1 MGGRGS
7 AATREIGGAT
17 PPPKK
22 QNGLKS
28 RQTQLPERKK
38 VENPIFSHA
47 TEENPTQPAKKKAG
61 RPKGSVKMT
70 IQRYATNPPKVLPK
84 TDHQRLKE
92 LKELMIRSGGKD
104 VAQKVIEIALNDG
117 HPGQMAALKMCIDR
131 TLPISMFEKD
141 KSQRSAVTINITGLG
156 DAPTIINAAPDEPE
170 DVEAKYG

>member
-1 MGGRGS
+1 M
-7 AATREIGGAT
+7 E
-17 PPPKK
+17 
-22 QNGLKS
+22 
-28 RQTQLPERKK
+28 TQLKRGR
-38 VENPIFSHA
+38 
-47 TEENPTQPAKKKAG
+47 G

-70 IQRYATNPPKVLPK
+70 IQRFADNPPAVLPK

-104 VAQKVIEIALNDG
+104 VAQKVIEIALNDE

-156 DAPTIINAAPDEPE
+156 EPTIIDTNPDEPE

>member
-1 MGGRGS
+1 MDASYPPQTVDKLNKTLVDNWVRIDLNWGGR
-7 AATREIGGAT
+7 
-17 PPPKK
+17 
-22 QNGLKS
+22 
-28 RQTQLPERKK
+28 
-38 VENPIFSHA
+38 
-47 TEENPTQPAKKKAG
+47 KKKPG

-70 IQRYATNPPKVLPK
+70 IQRYANNPPKVLPK

-104 VAQKVIEIALNDG
+104 VAQKVIDIALNDD

-156 DAPTIINAAPDEPE
+156 QEPIIVENTEQPE